1 MLKKFNSIT
10 SQSADTFFTCFCLG
24 LDFYQPSC
32 IKKGFFERVKN
43 QNKELKMNKLQD
55 MACNWNF
62 IVTSQYIKSKL
73 LSITY

>member
-1 MLKKFNSIT
+1 MSR
-10 SQSADTFFTCFCLG
+10 
-24 LDFYQPSC
+24 

-62 IVTSQYIKSKL
+62 IVTSQNIKSKL
-73 LSITY
+73 LPITY